1 MTTATPPAPGA
12 RRFFGLADNPYLLL
26 ALTSLFW
33 SGNHVVGRAI
43 GGHVPPFAISTLR
56 WLIPSL
62 LLWFFARRTIVN
74 DWPAMRASWKILLWL
89 GITGGTMFTSL
100 QYVGL
105 QYTSA
110 LNVSVLNSL
119 TPVLIVAT
127 GALLFRD
134 PVTPLQSL
142 GIVTS
147 LLGVLAIIAR
157 GDIATLLHMTFNGG
171 DILIVF
177 NMMLFSVYTAYYR
190 LRPQISPISIL
201 FAFGAVSALG
211 SLPFAIGESLSG
223 YTLQADWPTVAA
235 VLYVAF
241 FPGLLAYAFW
251 NRGVE
256 LLGANRA
263 GPFQH
268 LIPLY
273 SAILASTFLGER
285 LHAFHILGFALII
298 GGVWM
303 ASSKGK
309 PAAEKV

>member
-1 MTTATPPAPGA
+1 MTTQSPPAPRA
-12 RRFFGLADNPYLLL
+12 RRFLGLTGNPYLLL

-43 GGHVPPFAISTLR
+43 GGHVPPFAISALR

-62 LLWFFARRTIVN
+62 LLWAFARHTIAK
-74 DWPAMRASWKILLWL
+74 DWPAMKASWKILLWL
-89 GITGGTMFTSL
+89 GIIGGTMFTSL

-127 GALLFRD
+127 SAAIFRD
-134 PVTPLQSL
+134 PVTPIQIA
-142 GIVTS
+142 GIITS
-147 LLGVLAIIAR
+147 LLGVLAIIAQ
-157 GDIATLLHMTFNGG
+157 GDIATLLHLSFNGG

-177 NMMLFSVYTAYYR
+177 NMLLFSVYTAYFR
-190 LRPQISPISIL
+190 LRPQISPISFL
-201 FAFGAVSALG
+201 FAFGAVSVLG
-211 SLPFAIGESLSG
+211 TLPFAIVECLSG
-223 YTLQADWPTVAA
+223 YTLQANWETLGA
-235 VLYVAF
+235 VLYVAL
-241 FPGLLAYAFW
+241 FPGFLAYLFW

-256 LLGANRA
+256 LIGANRA

-273 SAILASTFLGER
+273 SAILASTLLGEQ
-285 LHAFHILGFALII
+285 LHLYHVAGFALII
-298 GGVWM
+298 GGVWL
-303 ASSKGK
+303 ASTKGK
-309 PAAEKV
+309 AVEEQV

>member
-1 MTTATPPAPGA
+1 VTSPTPAEPGA
-12 RRFFGLADNPYLLL
+12 TTRFGFASNPYLLL

-43 GGHVPPFAISTLR
+43 GGHVPPFAISALR
-56 WLIPSL
+56 WVIPSL
-62 LLWFFARRTIVN
+62 LLLAFARRTIAN

-89 GITGGTMFTSL
+89 GLTGGTMFTSL

-127 GALLFRD
+127 GAVIFRD
-134 PVTPLQSL
+134 SVTPLQVT

-147 LLGVLAIIAR
+147 LLGVLAIIAQ
-157 GDIATLLHMTFNGG
+157 GDIATLLHLSFNGG

-190 LRPQISPISIL
+190 LRPKINPISFL
-201 FAFGAVSALG
+201 FAFGAVSVLG
-211 SLPFAIGESLSG
+211 TLPFAIVEGLSG
-223 YTLQADWPTVAA
+223 YTLKADWETVGA
-235 VLYVAF
+235 VLFVAL
-241 FPGLLAYAFW
+241 FPGFLAYLFW

-256 LLGANRA
+256 LIGANRA

-273 SAILASTFLGER
+273 SAILASTLLGEK
-285 LHAFHILGFALII
+285 LYGYHVAGFVLII
-298 GGVWM
+298 GGVWL
-303 ASSKGK
+303 ASTKGK
-309 PAAEKV
+309 PPAETA

>member
-1 MTTATPPAPGA
+1 MTTQSPVAPSV
-12 RRFFGLADNPYLLL
+12 RRWPGLIGNPYLLL

-33 SGNHVVGRAI
+33 SGNHIVGRAI
-43 GGHVPPFAISTLR
+43 GGHVPPFAISALR

-62 LLWFFARRTIVN
+62 LLWAFAHRTIAK
-74 DWPAMRASWKILLWL
+74 DWPAMKASWKILLWL

-127 GALLFRD
+127 SAMIFRD
-134 PVTPLQSL
+134 PVTPLQIA
-142 GIVTS
+142 GIITS
-147 LLGVLAIIAR
+147 LLGVLAIIAQ
-157 GDIATLLHMTFNGG
+157 GDIATLLHLSFNGG

-177 NMMLFSVYTAYYR
+177 NMLLFSVYTAYFR
-190 LRPQISPISIL
+190 LRPQISPISFL
-201 FAFGAVSALG
+201 FAFGAVSVLG
-211 SLPFAIGESLSG
+211 TLPFAIVEGLSG
-223 YTLQADWPTVAA
+223 YTLQANWETLGA
-235 VLYVAF
+235 VLYVAL
-241 FPGLLAYAFW
+241 FPGFLAYLFW

-256 LLGANRA
+256 LIGANRA

-273 SAILASTFLGER
+273 SAILASTLLGEQ
-285 LHAFHILGFALII
+285 LHLYHVAGFALII
-298 GGVWM
+298 GGVWL
-303 ASSKGK
+303 ASTKGK
-309 PAAEKV
+309 APAGNA